1 MKETPWENQ
10 SLGSIHKKEKSEE
23 VNQENVNVMKV
34 RSTEFQE
41 GTKRPKMLNSVNWTH
56 TIKIAKYLLGHH

>member
-10 SLGSIHKKEKSEE
+10 YLGSIHKKEKSEK

-41 GTKRPKMLNSVNWTH
+41 GTKRPKMLNAVNWTH
-56 TIKIAKYLLGHH
+56 TIKISKHLLGHH

>member
-10 SLGSIHKKEKSEE
+10 YLGSIHKKEKSEK

-34 RSTEFQE
+34 RSTEF
-41 GTKRPKMLNSVNWTH
+41 KREQKDQ
-56 TIKIAKYLLGHH
+56 KC